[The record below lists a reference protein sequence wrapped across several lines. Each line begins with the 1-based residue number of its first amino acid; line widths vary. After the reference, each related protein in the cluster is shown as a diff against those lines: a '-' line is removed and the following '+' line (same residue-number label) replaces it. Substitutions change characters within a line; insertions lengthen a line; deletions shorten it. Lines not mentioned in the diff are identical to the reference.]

1 MSKRK
6 QYIFIGIIAIIAIV
20 GGYGYKEFNRK
31 AVDLYNVQAQEI
43 ISSDSLIAAYEFDE
57 VKANSKFLGKTLL
70 VSGVIAEINNQ
81 QDSLL
86 NIFLG
91 TEKDMHK
98 VSCLLDNNQ
107 LENIKKIT
115 VGNQISIK
123 GICTGFLA
131 DVELNRCV
139 ILKDSKK

>member
-6 QYIFIGIIAIIAIV
+6 QYFFIGLIVIIGIIGA
-20 GGYGYKEFNRK
+20 YGYKEFNRK
-31 AVDLYNVQAQEI
+31 PANLYDLQVQEI
-43 ISSDSLIAAYEFDE
+43 ISSDSLLAAYEFDE
-57 VKANSKFLGKTLL
+57 TKANGNFLGKTLL

-91 TEKDMHK
+91 KAEDMHK

-107 LENIKKIT
+107 LETMKKYS
-115 VGNQISIK
+115 VGNPISIK

-139 ILKDSKK
+139 IIKDSNK

>member
-6 QYIFIGIIAIIAIV
+6 QYFFIGLIVIIGIIGA
-20 GGYGYKEFNRK
+20 YGYKEFNRK
-31 AVDLYNVQAQEI
+31 PANLYDVQAQEI

-57 VKANSKFLGKTLL
+57 TKANGKFLGKTLL

-91 TEKDMHK
+91 KDEDMHK

-107 LENIKKIT
+107 LETIKKYS
-115 VGNQISIK
+115 VGNPISIK